1 MPLGAEIAKYCREVE
16 SYLCQKNEGH
26 LIRIVGP
33 AFEQVCSW
41 AERGIPLK
49 IAFRGID
56 RYCDRRNSKPG
67 RRRPVRIEFC
77 EADILDAF
85 DEWRRAV
92 GLWSGPPVDED
103 GAPSERKPSLAAHLE
118 RALARLATL
127 AAKRMGSREFLSTV
141 DGTIREL
148 ENFAT
153 SARAVRGEARQRVI
167 QRLAVLDR
175 NLAET
180 AAGDLGGTRS
190 AELLK
195 EAERELA
202 PFGSRLNA
210 DAREK
215 ATAAAFERLVRET
228 FGLHTL
234 SYDEHA
240 RR

>member
-1 MPLGAEIAKYCREVE
+1 MAAEQLAGEVAKYCRELE

-56 RYCDRRNSKPG
+56 RYCDRYHAKPG

-92 GLWSGPPVDED
+92 GIWSGSSVDEA
-103 GAPSERKPSLAAHLE
+103 GSPSGRKPSLAAHLE
-118 RALARLATL
+118 RALARLATV
-127 AAKRMGSREFLSTV
+127 AAKRTGSREFLSTV
-141 DGTIREL
+141 DSTIREL
-148 ENFAT
+148 ESLAT
-153 SARAVRGEARQRVI
+153 SARAVRGDARQRAI
-167 QRLAVLDR
+167 ERLAVLDR
-175 NLAET
+175 DLAAT
-180 AAGDLGGTRS
+180 AAGELGGTRS
-190 AELLK
+190 AELLQ
-195 EAERELA
+195 EAETELA

-215 ATAAAFERLVRET
+215 AIAAAFDRLVRET
-228 FGLHTL
+228 FGLPTL
-234 SYDEHA
+234 SYD
-240 RR
+240 

>member
-1 MPLGAEIAKYCREVE
+1 MAAEQLAGEVAKYCRELE

-56 RYCDRRNSKPG
+56 RYCDRYNAKPG

-92 GLWSGPPVDED
+92 GIWSGPSVDEA
-103 GAPSERKPSLAAHLE
+103 GAPSGRKPSLAAHLE
-118 RALARLATL
+118 RALARLATV
-127 AAKRMGSREFLSTV
+127 ATKRMGSREFLSTV
-141 DGTIREL
+141 DSTTREL
-148 ENFAT
+148 ESFVT

-167 QRLAVLDR
+167 ERLAVLDR
-175 NLAET
+175 DLAAT
-180 AAGDLGGTRS
+180 AAGELGDMRS
-190 AELLK
+190 AELLQ

-215 ATAAAFERLVRET
+215 AIAAAFDRLVRET
-228 FGLHTL
+228 FGLPTL
-234 SYDEHA
+234 SYD
-240 RR
+240 